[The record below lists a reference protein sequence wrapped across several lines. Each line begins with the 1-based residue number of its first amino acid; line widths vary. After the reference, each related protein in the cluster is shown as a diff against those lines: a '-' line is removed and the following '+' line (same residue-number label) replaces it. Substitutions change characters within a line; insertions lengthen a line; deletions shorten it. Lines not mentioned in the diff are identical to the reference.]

1 MWHGGGSGRGH
12 AEGGVTQRILEQW
25 EPRPAKAS
33 AWARGS

>member
-1 MWHGGGSGRGH
+1 MGGGTGRGR

-33 AWARGS
+33 A